1 MKTNNIM
8 FTKCFLIIVLFL
20 NTFSTLAQELALVRA
35 NDMFGYINKDG
46 EYVIEPQFELAMSFS
61 GSFAAVLQGEKW
73 GFINTS
79 GEWAI
84 EPQYDK
90 VKEFNS
96 GYALVLKGD
105 EWNYIDSSNT
115 ILSTPVQEKYY
126 DFNADGVAFFRLE
139 KKLGLLGTDG
149 KLIIEPTFDVIKPF
163 VDGYARVRNG
173 DNWGMI
179 DKKGK
184 VFVQLE
190 YSEIGD
196 YNRAG
201 IWARKG
207 ETFGV
212 ISDGEFNT
220 ILGADKIWDFNN
232 TSSLTYARSMKKVG
246 FVNNKGEWIIEPTYK
261 KVRAF
266 SNGLAPVFKDKLWGY
281 INEKGEE
288 VTPFVFRDAEIF
300 SKDGLAPVKEKK
312 LWGFIDK
319 TGKIVIPAEY
329 VITAGGLSIFS
340 KDNLKGFYNG
350 LARVKLDDKWG
361 FINTKG
367 EVLGGKWFE
376 NAELFVNTQL

>member
-1 MKTNNIM
+1 M
-8 FTKCFLIIVLFL
+8 FTKYFLILALFL
-20 NTFSTLAQELALVRA
+20 NIFSTLAQELALVRE
-35 NDMFGYINKDG
+35 NNMFGYINTVG
-46 EYVIEPQFELAMSFS
+46 EYVIEPQFKLAKNFS

-84 EPQYDK
+84 ESQYDK

-96 GYALVLKGD
+96 GYALVLK
-105 EWNYIDSSNT
+105 EYIWYYIDGSKT

-139 KKLGLLGTDG
+139 KKVGLLGTDG
-149 KLIIEPTFDVIKPF
+149 KLIIEPTYDVIKPF

-173 DNWGMI
+173 KNWGMI
-179 DKKGK
+179 DKKGS
-184 VFVQLE
+184 VFIPIE
-190 YSEIGD
+190 YLEIGD
-196 YNRAG
+196 YNSAG
-201 IWARKG
+201 VWARKG

-232 TSSLTYARSMKKVG
+232 TSSLTYARRIKKVG
-246 FVNNKGEWIIEPTYK
+246 FVNNKGEWVIEPIYK

-266 SNGLAPVFKDKLWGY
+266 SNELAPVFKDNFWGY

-288 VTPFVFRDAEIF
+288 VTPFVFRDAEMF
-300 SKDGLAPVKEKK
+300 SKDGLAPVKEIK
-312 LWGFIDK
+312 LWGFIDE

-329 VITAGGLSIFS
+329 VITARGSSIFS

-350 LARVKLDDKWG
+350 LARVKLGKSWG

-367 EVLGGKWFE
+367 EVLGGKWFQ
-376 NAELFVNTQL
+376 NAELFVNTKL